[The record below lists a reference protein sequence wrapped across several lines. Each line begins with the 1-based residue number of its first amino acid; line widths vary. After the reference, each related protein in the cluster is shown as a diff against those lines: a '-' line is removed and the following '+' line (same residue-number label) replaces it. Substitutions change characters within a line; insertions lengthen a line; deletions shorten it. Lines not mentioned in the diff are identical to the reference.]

1 MPNVIL
7 TVINLFQ
14 ENYLLKNY
22 IKYLNSVVKSTT
34 QLFNFRQERVKLECY
49 SSGYFQTSLVF

>member
-1 MPNVIL
+1 MPNEIL
-7 TVINLFQ
+7 TVINSFQ

-22 IKYLNSVVKSTT
+22 IKYFNSVVKMTI

-49 SSGYFQTSLVF
+49 SSGYFQISLVF